1 MSVRFKRSL
10 LLTVLIFLV
19 AAGGSVSM
27 AYDLQVENL
36 RVEMVV
42 EENNSY
48 DIREILDVTF
58 NRSDMHG
65 IFRDIPLRTY
75 YGKSVKIDDVAVPGH
90 SYETSRE
97 DGHLRL
103 KIGDPDAFVPQRMT
117 YEISYNYEVGDDRND
132 ELDELYFNIVGPS
145 WQMPIQRTEFAI
157 TMPKAFDASALNF
170 TYGSTGSTAN
180 DAVDYRVEGN
190 RIIGS
195 FDRVLYPGEA
205 LTVALPLPEG
215 YYTQVEEETFLW
227 ATVLKFYPV
236 LILLLA
242 GLGGFL
248 FKRYGR
254 NDPIYP
260 TVEFY
265 PPEGLSPAEIG
276 YIYDGEVDP
285 YDLTAMLV
293 YWADQ
298 GYIKIIEQEEEEG
311 VIFKKSKTRIYLKKL
326 KDLPGDRRHFETTY
340 FNDLFDDYAVDNVVD
355 IRDLKES
362 FYKTIGEVKLSL
374 GGSFYGDK
382 SRRVYTRWGH
392 VTTGAMIF
400 FGFLLFLL
408 VGMGIAHLEAPYYM
422 GIGGILAGVGAF
434 IFTLIFAGA
443 GSSFYRAKKRL
454 PGERIKSYAIGMLM
468 TIFGTVLLVLVFI
481 SGVVHW
487 SFYPAALA
495 AVALMYLAPHA
506 NKRTKQGDIWMAHL
520 LGFRGFMEN
529 AEKDRIETL
538 VMEDPAYFYHILPYA
553 MVLGVTDK
561 WAKQFESIALDAPDW
576 YENQNR
582 MGTFSAVYFASHLNA
597 ETQSVSQTMTSAPAS
612 SGSGGGSFG
621 GGSAGGGS
629 GGGGGG
635 GW

>member
-1 MSVRFKRSL
+1 MRHIRRSL
-10 LLTVLIFLV
+10 LLTLLLFLLAV
-19 AAGGSVSM
+19 GGSVSM
-27 AYDLQVENL
+27 AYDLQVENF
-36 RVEMVV
+36 RVQMEVQ
-42 EENNSY
+42 ENNSY
-48 DIREILDVTF
+48 DIREFLEVTF

-75 YGKSVKIDDVAVPGH
+75 YDKPVDISDVAVPGH

-97 DGHLRL
+97 NGHLRL
-103 KIGDPDAFVPQRMT
+103 KIGDPDTFVSQRMT
-117 YEISYNYEVGDDRND
+117 YEILYNYEVGDDRNP

-145 WQMPIQRTEFAI
+145 WQMPIQRTEFEI
-157 TMPKAFDASALNF
+157 TMPKAFDTSALNF

-180 DAVDYRVEGN
+180 DAVTYRVEGN

-195 FDRVLYPGEA
+195 LDRVLYPGEA

-215 YYTQVEEETFLW
+215 YYTEVEEETFLW

-265 PPEGLSPAEIG
+265 PPEGLTPAEIG
-276 YIYDGEVDP
+276 YIYDGEVDS

-298 GYIKIIEQEEEEG
+298 GYLKIIEQEEEEG
-311 VIFKKSKTRIYLKKL
+311 VIFKKTKNRIYLEKL

-340 FNDLFDDYAVDNVVD
+340 FNDLFDEYALDNVVD
-355 IRDLKES
+355 IRDLKDS
-362 FYKTIGEVKLSL
+362 FYKTIGEVKMSL
-374 GGSFYGDK
+374 AGSFTGDA
-382 SRRVYTRWGH
+382 SRRVYSRSGKG
-392 VTTGAMIF
+392 TTAAMIF

-408 VGMGIAHLEAPYYM
+408 VGLGMAHLVAPFDL
-422 GIGGILAGVGAF
+422 GIGAILGGIGAF
-434 IFTLIFAGA
+434 VFTLIFAGA

-454 PGERIKSYAIGMLM
+454 PGDRIKTYAIGILM
-468 TIFGTVLLVLVFI
+468 TIFGVVLLSLVFTV
-481 SGVVHW
+481 GTVHW
-487 SFYPAALA
+487 SFYPAAFF

-506 NKRTKQGDIWMAHL
+506 SKRTKQGDIWMAHL
-520 LGFRGFMEN
+520 LGFKGFMEN

-538 VMEDPAYFYHILPYA
+538 VTEDPAYFYHILPYA

-576 YENQNR
+576 YDNQNR
-582 MGTFSAVYFASHLNA
+582 VGTFSAVYFASHLNA
-597 ETQSVSQTMTSAPAS
+597 ETQAVSQTMTSAPSS
-612 SGSGGGSFG
+612 SGGGGSFG